1 MKDFYVED
9 YITDEEEA
17 LLRDEIA
24 EEKLFD
30 DSFDN
35 SFSDI
40 LDQNPMII
48 EMFIAAVRDIHDGN
62 AKPSARLVLE
72 ELRLAALEYFQPTE
86 EEFAERVQEDL
97 E

>member
-9 YITDEEEA
+9 HITDEEEA
-17 LLRDEIA
+17 ILRDEIA

-35 SFSDI
+35 CFTDI
-40 LDQNPMII
+40 LDHNPMII
-48 EMFIAAVRDIHDGN
+48 ELFIEAVRDIHEGN
-62 AKPSARLVLE
+62 AKPSSRLVLE

-86 EEFAERVQEDL
+86 EEFVERVQEDL